1 MSKKAAIVAVKAVD
15 TIKVV
20 KQDGEIINTPDRD
33 TLWAV
38 QTPQIFDYEMIMDVH
53 KKLEGQSFSDDAG
66 MVEASGMKVFV
77 SEGSYSNIKI
87 TTKKDIFLARMLF
100 EDDAQ

>member
-1 MSKKAAIVAVKAVD
+1 MMHMA
-15 TIKVV
+15 
-20 KQDGEIINTPDRD
+20 
-33 TLWAV
+33 
-38 QTPQIFDYEMIMDVH
+38 
-53 KKLEGQSFSDDAG
+53 
-66 MVEASGMKVFV
+66 EALGIKVFV